1 MRQRSTMLLTAAVAL
16 APVSLGAQRLEFG
29 AAVWGAGAKARSV
42 YTGGREALTG
52 PYLGFDVHLRRGR
65 VGLRLGYGQGRMEA
79 DTAGPQTRDY
89 VDGFILLSGSPVT
102 GLDLGVGPY
111 ARAYGTDAGTQRW
124 LFWQL
129 RARYQ
134 ANIVVPV
141 VEGFGEVWTSFTG
154 SVNVAESFDGAR
166 GGTVGVLWTVTR
178 FRGSPVK
185 LRLSYA
191 IDEARLGNGARRET
205 VELTTLAIGLGR
217 L

>member
-1 MRQRSTMLLTAAVAL
+1 MRRRLAILAVATAL
-16 APVSLGAQRLEFG
+16 APASLPAQRLEFG
-29 AAVWGAGAKARSV
+29 GAVWGAGAKARSV
-42 YTGGREALTG
+42 YAGGREALTG
-52 PYLGFDVHLRRGR
+52 PYLGFDAHVQRGR
-65 VGLRLGYGQGRMEA
+65 VGVHLGYGQGSLDP

-89 VDGFILLSGSPVT
+89 VDGFLLLTGSPVT

-124 LFWQL
+124 LYWTL

-134 ANIVVPV
+134 AEIVIPV
-141 VEGFGEVWTSFTG
+141 VEGFAEVWTSFAG
-154 SVNVAESFDGAR
+154 SVNVSESFDRAR

-191 IDEARLGNGARRET
+191 IDEGRLGNGARRET

-217 L
+217 I